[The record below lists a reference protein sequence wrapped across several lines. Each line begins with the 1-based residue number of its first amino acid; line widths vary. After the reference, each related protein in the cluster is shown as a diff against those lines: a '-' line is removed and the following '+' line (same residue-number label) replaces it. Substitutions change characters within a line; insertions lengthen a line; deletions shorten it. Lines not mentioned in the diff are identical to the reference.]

1 MSNSTT
7 PTQQQRKH
15 ILCTFINLKN
25 LETTVDILRKNIS
38 TLVDDNIRIYTNYF
52 VRGGVICVYSVVEN
66 VNDLNAG
73 YIHEN
78 TIKIHRKSYTNTLY
92 TINGLNAIVRRS
104 NNGVISD
111 DYQVDWEIYRDRFLL
126 NINDGDISDIGM
138 PLELLYVK

>member
-1 MSNSTT
+1 MSKLSTT
-7 PTQQQRKH
+7 TQRKH

-38 TLVDDNIRIYTNYF
+38 TLVDDIRIYDNFF
-52 VRGGVICVYSVVEN
+52 VRTGVICVYSVIEN
-66 VNDLNAG
+66 TEDLNAG

-78 TIKIHRKSYTNTLY
+78 TIKIQRKSYKNTLY

-111 DYQVDWEIYRDRFLL
+111 EYQVDWEIYRDRFLL
-126 NINDGDISDIGM
+126 NVDDGDICDIGM
-138 PLELLYVK
+138 PLELLYIK

>member
-1 MSNSTT
+1 MSNSTTT

-38 TLVDDNIRIYTNYF
+38 TLVDDIRIYDNLF
-52 VRGGVICVYSVVEN
+52 VRTGVICVYSVIEN
-66 VNDLNAG
+66 TEDLNAG

-111 DYQVDWEIYRDRFLL
+111 EYQVDWEIYRDRFLL
-126 NINDGDISDIGM
+126 NVDDGDIGDIGM
-138 PLELLYVK
+138 PLELLYIK

>member
-1 MSNSTT
+1 M
-7 PTQQQRKH
+7 
-15 ILCTFINLKN
+15 KN

-38 TLVDDNIRIYTNYF
+38 TLVDDIRVYDNLFIRT
-52 VRGGVICVYSVVEN
+52 GVICVYSVIEN
-66 VNDLNAG
+66 TEDLNAG

-111 DYQVDWEIYRDRFLL
+111 EYKVDWEIYRDRFLL
-126 NINDGDISDIGM
+126 NVDDGDIGDIGM
-138 PLELLYVK
+138 PLELLYIK